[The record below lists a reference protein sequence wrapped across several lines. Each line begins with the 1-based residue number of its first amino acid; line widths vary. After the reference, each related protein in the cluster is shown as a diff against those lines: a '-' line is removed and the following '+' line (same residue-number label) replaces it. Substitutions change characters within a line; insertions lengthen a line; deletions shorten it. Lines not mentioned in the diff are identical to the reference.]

1 MLNQYMQQFLSYCQ
15 IACFSE
21 RSIGTLTVRLNEF
34 NSFIKPEKLKSPKKI
49 TYNHLIDFVSDFK
62 LPSVHVKKS
71 RVWTLRHFSHFLV
84 LNQWISKHIARDL
97 PYPKIEQTVP
107 KFLTIEDFNQ
117 IIKHLSDLSD
127 LPMGLRNLLVIM
139 LLGMLGLRTSS
150 LVALNIKDV
159 DVTCGLIWINEK
171 GQRRLTLLMPH
182 VLCEL
187 MQKYLSMERRKTGP
201 LFLSKRNRR
210 ISQRSLQNIFRTV
223 ADQTGI
229 EKYLH
234 AHLFRDTAATHLNKV
249 AGIDVTQHVLGH
261 ARRSNTIACKI
272 QVIYLKNF
280 TSGEITSVVSTLSV
294 FL

>member
-1 MLNQYMQQFLSYCQ
+1 MLHQYMQQFLSYCQ

-21 RSIGTLTVRLNEF
+21 RSIETLTVRLNEF
-34 NSFIKPEKLKSPKKI
+34 NAFIIPEKLKSPKKI

-71 RVWTLRHFSHFLV
+71 RVWTLRQFFHFLV
-84 LNQWISKHIARDL
+84 LNQWISKNIARDL
-97 PYPKIEQTVP
+97 PYPKIEKTVP

-117 IIKHLSDLSD
+117 IIKYLSGLSDS
-127 LPMGLRNLLVIM
+127 PMGLRNLMVMM

-150 LVALNIKDV
+150 LMALNIQDV

-171 GQRRLTLLMPH
+171 GRRRRTLLMPY

-187 MQKYLSMERRKTGP
+187 MQKYLNMGRRKTGP

-229 EKYLH
+229 EKKLH
-234 AHLFRDTAATHLNKV
+234 AHLFRHTAATHLNKV

-261 ARRSNTIACKI
+261 ARRSNTMKYAHLNPDQYAVYMRQHPYMK
-272 QVIYLKNF
+272 KEA
-280 TSGEITSVVSTLSV
+280 S
-294 FL
+294 